1 MFGPSIFRVFRSRW
15 QALWWASSI
24 LLLAYCSVPS
34 PEETHPDQKVT
45 DADMKAVE
53 AALKDAEA
61 ALAE

>member
-15 QALWWASSI
+15 QALWWAASI

-34 PEETHPDQKVT
+34 PEETQQGQNVT
-45 DADMKAVE
+45 NADMKAVE

-61 ALAE
+61 ASAE